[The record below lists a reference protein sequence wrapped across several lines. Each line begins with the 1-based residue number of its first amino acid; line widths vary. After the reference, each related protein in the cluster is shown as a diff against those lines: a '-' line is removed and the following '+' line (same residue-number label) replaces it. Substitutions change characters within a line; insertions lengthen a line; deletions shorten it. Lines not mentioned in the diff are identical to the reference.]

1 MAARALTI
9 TYPYTVQFAELQTRP
24 LPSAGFSLNAELGKA
39 RPACVL
45 YCDLYGV
52 RLWLGRSSA
61 TCFQYKWWLCVE
73 RDGVILVDNAFLFK
87 TREYVPTFDL
97 NHGRSKGLHTV
108 AAAAAPL
115 LDGKLSAELLWEV
128 LVHGQRD
135 LVPYPAPLRPR
146 RVYVPVAERRAA
158 EAAAQAAAAAAAQ
171 ASEE

>member
-1 MAARALTI
+1 MAARVLTI
-9 TYPYTVQFAELQTRP
+9 TRPYTAQFAELQTRP
-24 LPSAGFSLNAELGKA
+24 LPSPGFSVNAAMGKA

-45 YCDLYGV
+45 YCDLYDV
-52 RLWLGRSSA
+52 RIWLGRSSS

-87 TREYVPTFDL
+87 TGEYVPTFDL
-97 NHGRSKGLHTV
+97 NHGRSRGLHNV

-115 LDGKLSAELLWEV
+115 IAVKISEELLWEV

-158 EAAAQAAAAAAAQ
+158 EAAAQAAAQ
-171 ASEE
+171 VSGV